1 MQIKIGANLRRL
13 RISRDMTQEQLAE
26 VFGVSPQAISRWEN
40 DSACPDVTLLPGIAI
55 FFDTTVDD
63 ILGMSAI
70 RSEDSL
76 RAVHGEINELVIAGD
91 APAAAALIREY
102 LRVYPDNPG
111 LLMSLSET
119 LAHIPDPAAAEEAAC
134 IAERILKNP
143 DVSMKAKSTTAV
155 NLIYLCLRIGRP
167 GRARE
172 LVKSLPHIWESR
184 EMIMPETVD
193 AEYEGELKKAVEK
206 ALVYLCLRIDAA
218 QNREYG
224 KTPPHIQ
231 LGVDFEPKIT
241 TEEMLAKI
249 AAFMK

>member
-26 VFGVSPQAISRWEN
+26 VFGVSPQAVSRWET

-76 RAVHGEINELVIAGD
+76 RAVHCEINELVISGD

-102 LRVYPDNPG
+102 LRIYLDNPG

-119 LAHIPDPAAAEEAAC
+119 LAHIPDPAAAEEAAR

-143 DVSMKAKSTTAV
+143 DVSTKAKSTTAV

-167 GRARE
+167 DRARE

-184 EMIMPETVD
+184 EMIMPEP
-193 AEYEGELKKAVEK
+193 AENDYENELKKAVGK
-206 ALVYLCLRIDAA
+206 ALSYLCQRIDAA
-218 QNREYG
+218 KNREYG

-231 LGVDFEPKIT
+231 LGVDFDDHPPVS
-241 TEEMLAKI
+241 EMLTIIKE
-249 AAFMK
+249 FLE